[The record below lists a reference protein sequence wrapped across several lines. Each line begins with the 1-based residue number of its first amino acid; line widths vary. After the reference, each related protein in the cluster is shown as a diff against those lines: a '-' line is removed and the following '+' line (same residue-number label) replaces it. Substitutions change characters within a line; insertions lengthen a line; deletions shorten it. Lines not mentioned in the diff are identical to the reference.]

1 MHKNICYIITELQK
15 NIDYKKVSR
24 VTWGKRN
31 YHLILSKI
39 MMPLLTA
46 YNFIVGYFKAL
57 YTATSLFKVLQ
68 ILHVSLY
75 QSPTT
80 LE

>member
-1 MHKNICYIITELQK
+1 MCHLRETKLSFNIKQK
-15 NIDYKKVSR
+15 HDATANLFIS
-24 VTWGKRN
+24 
-31 YHLILSKI
+31 
-39 MMPLLTA
+39 LLT
-46 YNFIVGYFKAL
+46 L

>member
-1 MHKNICYIITELQK
+1 
-15 NIDYKKVSR
+15 
-24 VTWGKRN
+24 
-31 YHLILSKI
+31 

-68 ILHVSLY
+68 ILYVSLY